1 MNRTDRRR
9 SACRGFALTAIILS
23 VVLFG
28 ASAQADELASPP
40 LIVHFEQEWLCCL
53 ITNLSPYDFDV
64 TIQVIQGTDGS
75 VKETE
80 TLTLGGKETRS
91 LCSNQVG
98 GGLNSLAGRCMFY
111 VPVES
116 TTVKATATVCGYAG
130 DAGDVYGCTH
140 ALEASRVPSF
150 LQLEPWQPPWLR

>member
-9 SACRGFALTAIILS
+9 SACRGFALTAIIFS

-28 ASAQADELASPP
+28 ASAQADSLASPP
-40 LIVHFEQEWLCCL
+40 LIVNINEEWLCCV
-53 ITNLSPYDFDV
+53 ITNLSAYDFDV
-64 TIQVIQGTDGS
+64 TIQVIQWIDGS

-98 GGLNSLAGRCMFY
+98 GGLESLAGRCLFY

-116 TTVKATATVCGYAG
+116 TTVKATATVCRPTDSGYES
-130 DAGDVYGCTH
+130 TH

-150 LQLEPWQPPWLR
+150 FNLGPWQPPGLR

>member
-28 ASAQADELASPP
+28 ALAQADSLASPP
-40 LIVHFEQEWLCCL
+40 LIVNLEKEWLCCV
-53 ITNLSPYDFDV
+53 ITNLSAYDFDV
-64 TIQVIQGTDGS
+64 TIQVIQGIDGS

-80 TLTLGGKETRS
+80 TLTLEGKETRS

-98 GGLNSLAGRCMFY
+98 GGLESLAGRCMFY

-116 TTVKATATVCGYAG
+116 TTVKATATVCRPTDVGYE
-130 DAGDVYGCTH
+130 CTH

-150 LQLEPWQPPWLR
+150 LQLEPWRPLWLR